1 MPAEHQYNQYNDE
14 PFTAQS
20 EWYPYDCCACECK
33 MWVEDIIIDGFP
45 PDGPGHCPIII
56 CPKCGKDFVR
66 DTSEHIIKSTNDPN
80 VSL

>member
-1 MPAEHQYNQYNDE
+1 MMTKYLSNQYSDD
-14 PFTAQS
+14 PWTGPS
-20 EWYPYDCCACECK
+20 EWYPYLCRACECK